1 MGFFSRKHKN
11 YAKCNYKTLQDGYY
25 ASEIGLKKAVASGNE
40 KAMHKAMK
48 QHQLFEYALLYKN
61 TPEYKAK
68 QKVIISKN
76 KAPVRKE
83 CKYNAQI
90 YTDVGNG
97 FAYTGNGKFFETK
110 KEAVKYKNQ
119 FNSKKV

>member
-1 MGFFSRKHKN
+1 MGFFSRKQKQIALCSSKESLEKAYHN
-11 YAKCNYKTLQDGYY
+11 
-25 ASEIGLKKAVASGNE
+25 SEQNLKKVAMSGNE
-40 KAMHKAMK
+40 KQLKIAMK
-48 QHQLFEYALLYKN
+48 EHGNYEYAMLYKQ

-76 KAPVRKE
+76 KAPVREE

-97 FAYTGNGKFFETK
+97 FAYSGNGKFFKTK

-119 FNSKKV
+119 FNSKK